1 MTSAPIPWSE
11 ISRVLDLVFDL
22 PSDQQ
27 QSFLQQECAGK
38 PELLAAVEELLAA
51 DRASGDFLQT
61 PAAEKV
67 AVLISGTE
75 DSELQS
81 ITFGAYQTTRLLG
94 YGGMGVVYL
103 ANRIDGEF
111 DQEVAIKCMRGMVSN
126 PEIKQRFLAER
137 QILASLQHPGIAHLL
152 DGGVSEDGHPYFAME
167 YVRGTAL
174 TEYCDLNRLRIKD
187 RIGLFLTVC
196 NCVSYAHSKLVI
208 HRDLKPSNIL
218 VTASKTAK
226 GKAQIK
232 LLDFGIAK
240 FLEDEDQLSES
251 QSPDQIRSQLITLE
265 YTAPEQ
271 LLRQNVTTAT
281 DVYSLG
287 LLLYELL
294 CGQHAH
300 GTEGKSAEEVREI
313 ICKRMPVLPS
323 VVAKT
328 AAVSDPA
335 ASNRRNKPKS
345 LYRRLTGDL
354 DAIVFKAL
362 QKSPD
367 KRYQSV
373 EAMVGDLRRH
383 LELEPIKIRDSSVR
397 YRLERF
403 VYRYRWGVSATA
415 LILLLLIGM
424 TVVSLRSNISIR
436 NALEATQIESSKARE
451 IARFLQELF
460 EVADPFAQ
468 KGEQISIEELLENGA
483 QRIAN
488 DLADQPE
495 IQSELMFV
503 LARIYNSLGIYARSS
518 EMLNQTLEIQTMIF
532 GQAHPEIARTLHWQS
547 LVADNMGEYGLS
559 EEKAEAALEMRLLLL
574 ERNDPDVGESMDRLG
589 SLLAYSGQEKRA
601 ISLSQEASLILL
613 TAVGEEDKRTQTAR
627 HNLAWML
634 GTQGSYEEATPIF
647 EQVIEISSR
656 LVGPEHPLTLETLNN
671 FAVMLRRQGKIERAE
686 GIYRQ
691 VLAARLR
698 VLGDD
703 HPQVGFSQNNLAK
716 LLLGKGEFEEA
727 SVLYAKSLSI
737 LKTSY
742 GDEHSNVAISLGN
755 LAQVLLQQG
764 SIDQAEIRYREALAI
779 HRKNTPAGS
788 LKVSSTL
795 KGLGRVLTIKG
806 ELSEAEPLLREAL
819 TIQQRALNPG
829 HWETAETQLRL
840 GQLLVLEGEERE
852 ARDLLKQSE
861 EALSGH
867 FDKNHALVKEAR
879 KELSLIT
886 SGSPPETN
894 P

>member
-1 MTSAPIPWSE
+1 MTSIPVPWSE
-11 ISRVLDLVFDL
+11 IYRVLDLVFDL
-22 PSDQQ
+22 PIDQQ
-27 QSFLQQECAGK
+27 QSLLQQECAGN

-61 PAAEKV
+61 PAAEK
-67 AVLISGTE
+67 AAALIKGTE

-81 ITFGAYQTTRLLG
+81 ITFGAYKTTRLLG

-111 DQEVAIKCMRGMVSN
+111 EQEVAIKCMRGMVSN
-126 PEIKQRFLAER
+126 PEIKRRFLAER

-174 TEYCDLNRLRIKD
+174 TRYCDQKCLRIKE
-187 RIGLFLTVC
+187 RIRLFLTVC
-196 NCVSYAHSKLVI
+196 DSVSYAHSKLVI

-218 VTASKTAK
+218 VTTSRTAK

-240 FLEDEDQLSES
+240 FLEDDDQVSAS
-251 QSPDQIRSQLITLE
+251 PSPDQIKSQLLTLE

-294 CGQHAH
+294 CGQRAH
-300 GTEGKSAEEVREI
+300 GVEDKAAEQVREI
-313 ICKRMPVLPS
+313 ICKTMPTLPS
-323 VVAKT
+323 VVAQT
-328 AAVSDPA
+328 DSASELAAN
-335 ASNRRNKPKS
+335 NRRNSPKS
-345 LYRRLTGDL
+345 LHRRLVGDL

-362 QKSPD
+362 QKTPEQ
-367 KRYQSV
+367 RYRSV
-373 EAMVGDLRRH
+373 EAMAADLRRH
-383 LELEPIKIRDSSVR
+383 LDLEPIKIRDKSVR
-397 YRLERF
+397 YRLGRF

-415 LILLLLIGM
+415 LILLLLASM
-424 TVVSLRSNISIR
+424 TVLSIRSNLRIR
-436 NALEATQIESSKARE
+436 TALEATQIESSKARE

-503 LARIYNSLGIYARSS
+503 LARVYNNLGIYKRSS
-518 EMLNQTLEIQTMIF
+518 EMLDQTLEIQTLIF

-574 ERNDPDVGESMDRLG
+574 ERIDPDVGESMDRLG

-613 TAVGEEDKRTQTAR
+613 NAVGEEDKRTQTAL

-647 EQVIEISSR
+647 EQVIEISTR

-686 GIYRQ
+686 GIYRE
-691 VLAARLR
+691 VLTARLR

-716 LLLGKGEFEEA
+716 LLQGKGEFEEA

-795 KGLGRVLTIKG
+795 KGLGRILTIKG

-819 TIQQRALNPG
+819 TIQQRALNAD

-840 GQLLVLEGEERE
+840 GQLLVLKGADQE
-852 ARDLLKQSE
+852 ARDFLKQSE
-861 EALSGH
+861 EALNEYFGEDH
-867 FDKNHALVKEAR
+867 ELVKEVR
-879 KELSLIT
+879 NELSFLAGT
-886 SGSPPETN
+886 SPP
-894 P
+894 